1 MAVAV
6 GGSYGLE
13 TEGEDGKF
21 LTEGGTGGRRM
32 QSGPTSFSMETGRF
46 RVPLKGQSLKA
57 RLWPSRSMGEAGPG
71 RFRLEESCIINQK
84 RNYDIGKTM
93 S

>member
-21 LTEGGTGGRRM
+21 LTEGGTGGRSM
-32 QSGPTSFSMETGRF
+32 QSGPTSFSMETGT
-46 RVPLKGQSLKA
+46 VQGAAKGAK
-57 RLWPSRSMGEAGPG
+57 PE
-71 RFRLEESCIINQK
+71 
-84 RNYDIGKTM
+84 GKVVAFGKHG
-93 S
+93 